1 VRAVLRKLRRVAAL
15 PLAIPR
21 RRAAPST
28 SHLQPA
34 LPVACQRGPRPKGP
48 CPVPGLGM

>member
-15 PLAIPR
+15 PLVNPR

-28 SHLQPA
+28 SRMQPA
-34 LPVACQRGPRPKGP
+34 LPVACQRGLRPRGP
-48 CPVPGLGM
+48 CPVRGLGM